1 MEGGGGGAAAPEAAS
16 PAPQTASAQNGKVCR
31 VGAESSQ
38 RFHVGA
44 SCSAESSR
52 LLRWCRCGLYSFR
65 LSTLGCIARAMCIT
79 KGICTNRLRLL
90 ARLCAVTRRG
100 VAAAG
105 PGARLIMTHV
115 AAAGLGDSRLA
126 SRARDAGLR
135 LGDSRLARRKPASSA
150 ASPHHVR
157 RTPVSRARA
166 RPVELSPAT
175 SRPPPHNK
183 RGAGGGGVDV
193 IASASHLALELLVPS
208 VCSHATPRP
217 PRLLTTTASHWSK
230 RPQDIPRFACS
241 LHAPVATAARTLLG
255 RDSVA
260 APTRRPRILN

>member
-1 MEGGGGGAAAPEAAS
+1 MEGGGAAASEAAS

-65 LSTLGCIARAMCIT
+65 LPTLGCIARAMCIT

-126 SRARDAGLR
+126 
-135 LGDSRLARRKPASSA
+135 RRKPASSA

-166 RPVELSPAT
+166 RPVELSPGT

-183 RGAGGGGVDV
+183 RGGRGGGVDV
-193 IASASHLALELLVPS
+193 RASAWHLALELLVPS

-217 PRLLTTTASHWSK
+217 PRLLTTPASHWSK